1 MRVEENSASTGQHR
15 ETSWD
20 LFQNSATGRESLK
33 ALKAEPAPCVKEAGK
48 LSLWGPD
55 LVQLSRAV
63 FEKGGPLRFQA
74 KGFSMSPF
82 IRDGDAITL
91 FPLTGDAIHLGDVVA
106 FVSPGTE
113 RLVIH
118 RVIARDGHTLLIT
131 GDNATDADGPVPRKN
146 ILARVGRVE
155 RKGRKVFLG
164 LGPERLL
171 IVLLNRTGILLHIL
185 RPLWQRLGPSLKRW
199 LHG

>member
-1 MRVEENSASTGQHR
+1 M
-15 ETSWD
+15 
-20 LFQNSATGRESLK
+20 K
-33 ALKAEPAPCVKEAGK
+33 ALKAEPAPGVKADGR

-74 KGFSMSPF
+74 TGFSMSPF
-82 IRDGDAITL
+82 IRNGDVITL
-91 FPLTGDAIHLGDVVA
+91 FPLTADTIRLGDVVA

-118 RVIARDGHTLLIT
+118 RVIARNGHTLFIT
-131 GDNATDADGPVPRKN
+131 GDNAAEADGPVAREN
-146 ILARVGRVE
+146 ILARVARVE
-155 RKGRKVFLG
+155 RKGKRVFWG

-171 IVLLNRTGILLHIL
+171 IVFLTRTGLLFHL
-185 RPLWQRLGPSLKRW
+185 LLPLWQRLGPRLKRC
-199 LHG
+199 LRG